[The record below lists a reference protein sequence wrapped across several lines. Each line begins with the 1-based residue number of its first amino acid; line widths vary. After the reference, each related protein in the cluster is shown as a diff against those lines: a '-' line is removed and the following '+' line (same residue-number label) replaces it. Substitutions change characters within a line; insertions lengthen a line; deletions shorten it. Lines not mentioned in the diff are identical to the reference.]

1 MPYPIGC
8 GSAPP
13 RCLQKPCRKR
23 RSGEP
28 PWKSPGSTP
37 ATTSGMSRPR
47 MERNRPAKS
56 ARILSL
62 RWWRKAR
69 RRPCCWRLT
78 PPSCMATW
86 WRSGDIRMN
95 KNGYNMRSV
104 FSLFSSDL
112 AIDLGT
118 ANTLVFAHG
127 KGIVVNEPSIVAINK
142 STGEVVAVGRE
153 AKEMLG
159 RTPGN
164 VVAIKP
170 MKDGVIA
177 DFKVTEKMLTYFI
190 QKAHNRRVLVH
201 PRIVIGV
208 PSEIT
213 PVEKRA
219 VQDSAYP
226 ARASEVYLVEQAMAA
241 AIGAGLPIEEPS
253 GNMVVDIGGGTT
265 DIAVISMSGIVYSR
279 SVRVAGNE
287 MDEAVMQYL
296 KRKYNLLVGERTAE
310 QIKMEIG
317 SAYPLEKPLTM
328 EVKGRNLI
336 EGVPRTVTIDDSEIR
351 EALSECVA
359 TILNAV
365 RVALERTPPELS
377 ADISDRGIVLTGG
390 GALLKNLDKR
400 IREETGLP
408 VSIADDPLASVV
420 LGTGKM
426 LSDFKLLRQVCID

>member
-1 MPYPIGC
+1 MENRAGC
-8 GSAPP
+8 GIV
-13 RCLQKPCRKR
+13 KP
-23 RSGEP
+23 
-28 PWKSPGSTP
+28 SPAENP
-37 ATTSGMSRPR
+37 MS
-47 MERNRPAKS
+47 
-56 ARILSL
+56 
-62 RWWRKAR
+62 
-69 RRPCCWRLT
+69 
-78 PPSCMATW
+78 
-86 WRSGDIRMN
+86 IRTL
-95 KNGYNMRSV
+95 

-118 ANTLVFAHG
+118 ANTLVFARG

-142 STGEVVAVGRE
+142 VSGEVEAVGKE

-164 VVAIKP
+164 IVAIRP

-177 DFKVTEKMLTYFI
+177 DFKVTEKMLNYFI
-190 QKAHNRRVLVH
+190 QKAHNRKMLVH

-213 PVEKRA
+213 QVEKRA
-219 VQDSAYP
+219 VMDSAYR
-226 ARASEVYLVEQAMAA
+226 AKASEVYLVEQAMVA
-241 AIGAGLPIEEPS
+241 AIGAGLPITEPS

-265 DIAVISMSGIVYSR
+265 DIAVISLSGIVYSR

-287 MDEAVMQYL
+287 MDDAITNFL

-310 QIKMEIG
+310 QVKIQIG
-317 SAYPLEKPLTM
+317 SAYPLDQPETM
-328 EVKGRNLI
+328 EIKGRNLI
-336 EGVPRTVTIDDSEIR
+336 EGVPKMLVIEDGEVR
-351 EALSECVA
+351 EALSESVG
-359 TILNAV
+359 TIVNAI

-377 ADISDRGIVLTGG
+377 ADISDKGIVLTGG

-426 LSDFKLLRQVCID
+426 LSDFKLLRKISIDQ

>member
-1 MPYPIGC
+1 MN
-8 GSAPP
+8 A
-13 RCLQKPCRKR
+13 
-23 RSGEP
+23 RS
-28 PWKSPGSTP
+28 
-37 ATTSGMSRPR
+37 
-47 MERNRPAKS
+47 
-56 ARILSL
+56 LF
-62 RWWRKAR
+62 
-69 RRPCCWRLT
+69 
-78 PPSCMATW
+78 
-86 WRSGDIRMN
+86 
-95 KNGYNMRSV
+95 SV
-104 FSLFSSDL
+104 FSSDL

-118 ANTLVFAHG
+118 ANTLVYAKG

-142 STGEVVAVGRE
+142 TNGEVEAVGKE

-164 VVAIKP
+164 VVAIRP

-177 DFKVTEKMLTYFI
+177 DFKVTERMLNYFI
-190 QKAHNRRVLVH
+190 LKAHGRKVLVH

-213 PVEKRA
+213 QVEKRA
-219 VQDSAYP
+219 VIDSAMR
-226 ARASEVYLVEQAMAA
+226 AKASEVHLVDQAMVAA
-241 AIGAGLPIEEPS
+241 NGAGLPVSEPC

-265 DIAVISMSGIVYSR
+265 DVAVISLSGIVYAC
-279 SVRVAGNE
+279 SVRVAGNQ
-287 MDEAVMQYL
+287 MDDAIMHFL
-296 KRKYNLLVGERTAE
+296 KRKYNLLIGERTAE
-310 QIKMEIG
+310 AIKIQIG
-317 SAYPLEKPLTM
+317 SAFPLEKPLTM

-336 EGVPRTVTIDDSEIR
+336 EGVPRTQTIDDTEIR

-359 TILNAV
+359 TIINSI

-408 VSIADDPLASVV
+408 VSIAEDPLASVV

-426 LSDFKLLRQVCID
+426 LSDFKLLRRVAIE